1 MMPQITSLSGIQ
13 LVQRGKK
20 LAMEYQ
26 ANAGPLDITSHH
38 NESMLKSECAVFRQS
53 KRVKV
58 SLPEGKPRFYK
69 SVWR

>member
-38 NESMLKSECAVFRQS
+38 NESMLKSECVAFRQS

-58 SLPEGKPRFYK
+58 SSPEGKLRFYK

>member
-1 MMPQITSLSGIQ
+1 MPHITSLSGIQ

-20 LAMEYQ
+20 LAMGYH
-26 ANAGPLDITSHH
+26 ANAAPLDNTSHH
-38 NESMLKSECAVFRQS
+38 NQSMLKSECAAFRRS

-58 SLPEGKPRFYK
+58 SSSPEGKPRFYK

>member
-20 LAMEYQ
+20 LAMGYH
-26 ANAGPLDITSHH
+26 ANAVTLDNTSHH
-38 NESMLKSECAVFRQS
+38 NESMLKSEWSAFRRS

-58 SLPEGKPRFYK
+58 SSPEGKPRFYK
-69 SVWR
+69 SVRR